1 VDVLSFATPEGTR
14 QGLVVVL
21 PIHPTVLGADNLL
34 VSADLTGAAR
44 RALRGHDAL
53 SGDGPRPWVVVA
65 TGAAGDVS
73 TRPHRR
79 EQTPAELDRL
89 GARVATAVVRALR
102 GPARAAVNG
111 DAPVRVRCEQVPLAA
126 GSRQEPDV
134 MTRLEAD
141 LERAQQRGEPVAI
154 RAAST
159 ALQAAQLAAAQALP
173 SARLSCAVSV
183 ARLGP
188 LALIALGAEPF
199 LDLAAQLDRQVGT
212 ASILIGYTN
221 GYLGYL
227 PVRAAYRRHDYEVL
241 RSPVAAG
248 SAEQVLTRATALAM
262 SNTDTVEEDE

>member
-1 VDVLSFATPEGTR
+1 
-14 QGLVVVL
+14 
-21 PIHPTVLGADNLL
+21 NLL

-173 SARLSCAVSV
+173 S
-183 ARLGP
+183 
-188 LALIALGAEPF
+188 
-199 LDLAAQLDRQVGT
+199 
-212 ASILIGYTN
+212 
-221 GYLGYL
+221 
-227 PVRAAYRRHDYEVL
+227 
-241 RSPVAAG
+241 
-248 SAEQVLTRATALAM
+248 
-262 SNTDTVEEDE
+262 